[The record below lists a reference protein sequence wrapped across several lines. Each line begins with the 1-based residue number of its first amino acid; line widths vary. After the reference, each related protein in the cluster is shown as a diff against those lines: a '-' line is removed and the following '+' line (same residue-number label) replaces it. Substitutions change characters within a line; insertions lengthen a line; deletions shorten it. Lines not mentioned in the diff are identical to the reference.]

1 MPWIAPQWVGGVAF
15 VLVATMTIV
24 SWCWLQPHL
33 LATSSIKLRGGA
45 VFWDWDNGS
54 WRHGGSTTVDF
65 SSSAAPLLK
74 DADLDV
80 LPNLKHVVGLQLGNC
95 AGITDEGLAVLRKLP
110 DLEQLDLGRS
120 PEFMQLMLRTDPPLT
135 EVVIDHVKGL
145 VRLKDLSLAQAK
157 ITDAGLAK
165 LKNLRNLESLDLS
178 GTLVTNAGLQV
189 LKGMPRLRLLIV
201 DSPGITPEG
210 SAFLLE
216 TNPNLDIQ
224 HPHVAYPR
232 GQAQFRVSKP

>member
-1 MPWIAPQWVGGVAF
+1 MPWLVPQWVGGAAF
-15 VLVATMTIV
+15 AMVATFTIV

-33 LATSSIKLRGGA
+33 LATSSIKLRGGS
-45 VFWDWDNGS
+45 VSWDWDDGN

-65 SSSAAPLLK
+65 ASSAATVLK
-74 DADLDV
+74 DSDLAV
-80 LPNLKHVVGLQLGNC
+80 LPKLKHVVGLQLGNC
-95 AGITDEGLAVLRKLP
+95 AGITDQGLAVLRKLP

-120 PEFMQLMLRTDPPLT
+120 PEFMRHLQRTDPPLT
-135 EVVIDHVKGL
+135 DAALDHIKGL
-145 VRLKDLSLAQAK
+145 VRLKDVSLAYSA

-165 LKNLRNLESLDLS
+165 LKDLRSLESLDLS
-178 GTLVTNAGLQV
+178 GTGVTNAGLKV

-210 SAFLLE
+210 SAFLLQ

-232 GQAQFRVSKP
+232 GQAQFRVWNP